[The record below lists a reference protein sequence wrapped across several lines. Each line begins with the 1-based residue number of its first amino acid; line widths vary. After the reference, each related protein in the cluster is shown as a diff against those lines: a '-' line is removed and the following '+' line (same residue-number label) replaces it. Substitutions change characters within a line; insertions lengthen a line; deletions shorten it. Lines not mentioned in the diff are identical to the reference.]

1 MAFSLLAEHYN
12 LMPMPDNWIIENALK
27 QLDKNKTDTVY
38 VVNLSGQSLVN
49 NKSTQHTTETSA
61 ITNLE
66 NATQSL
72 KQLQEL
78 GFYCIR

>member
-1 MAFSLLAEHYN
+1 MAFIPLAEHYS
-12 LMPMPDNWIIENALK
+12 LMPILDSWVIKNALK

-38 VVNLSGQSLVN
+38 AVHLSGQSLVD
-49 NKSTQHTTETSA
+49 NKFTQRTTETSA

-66 NATQSL
+66 NATQFL

-78 GFYCIR
+78 GFLLH